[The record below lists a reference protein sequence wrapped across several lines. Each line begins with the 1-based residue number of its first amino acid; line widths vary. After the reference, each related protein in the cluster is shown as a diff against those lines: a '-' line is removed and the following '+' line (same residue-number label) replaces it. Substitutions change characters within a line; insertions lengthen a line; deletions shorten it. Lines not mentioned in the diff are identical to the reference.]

1 MHSDAF
7 DVIPYEDIK
16 GDWVR
21 LGSGSFGNVYKGVPR
36 ISQRINSDLYNGDC
50 REIPGHRRSHQGSTP
65 IHRVRRW
72 QVL

>member
-7 DVIPYEDIK
+7 DVIPYEVCRRLMTPAESIAHYFIHFIHQDIK

-36 ISQRINSDLYNGDC
+36 ICQRINSL
-50 REIPGHRRSHQGSTP
+50 
-65 IHRVRRW
+65 
-72 QVL
+72 